1 MSEIRRRN
9 LRARLKSILKLPACT
24 KNGKYFRRFRMQG
37 LMICI
42 YFIEKE
48 RKIFKFYV
56 LIFSDLNFLSLISL
70 YNLKC
75 HLL

>member
-1 MSEIRRRN
+1 
-9 LRARLKSILKLPACT
+9 
-24 KNGKYFRRFRMQG
+24 MQG

-42 YFIEKE
+42 YFIENE
-48 RKIFKFYV
+48 REIFKFYV